1 MVRRVLA
8 ITVLLTVFLAACT
21 AIAGGPGPAETVP
34 QLTYTV
40 SACQEHVAVEEL
52 PSWARVEVTA
62 TEGAIR
68 IQQNLSYVCC
78 ATVQLELEQ
87 SGNVLKIVETNVGE
101 MCRCMCGYVVDARIE
116 GLRPGRYTVQ
126 VWGVRF
132 EEMEPEL
139 LGEQVVEL

>member
-1 MVRRVLA
+1 MIGRALA
-8 ITVLLTVFLAACT
+8 ITLLLTILLAACT
-21 AIAGGPGPAETVP
+21 AVAVGPGPPASPP

-40 SACQEHVAVEEL
+40 SACQEHVAVEDL
-52 PSWARVEVTA
+52 PSWARVEVIA

-68 IQQNLSYVCC
+68 VQQNLSYVCC

-87 SGNVLKIVETNVGE
+87 ADNVLKIVETNVGE

-132 EEMEPEL
+132 EDMEPEL
-139 LGEQVVEL
+139 LGEQVVDL